1 MTSGGKKHG
10 RPESRGNIYWL
21 TNSVVDSDERLI
33 AAATGCD
40 VRYDYVVMK
49 QVMFMVALRC
59 KPMFPMFVQVPQNL
73 YKLCKH
79 SNKSLSFLNGSEN
92 VKWPVLL
99 SLLLP
104 DLKYLPDLQYR
115 LLCMHEATP

>member
-10 RPESRGNIYWL
+10 RLESRGNIYWL

-59 KPMFPMFVQVPQNL
+59 KPMFPMFVQVPQNF
-73 YKLCKH
+73 YKLCNTRTNPCP
-79 SNKSLSFLNGSEN
+79 SSTE
-92 VKWPVLL
+92 VKTSSGQCCCRRCCCLI
-99 SLLLP
+99 
-104 DLKYLPDLQYR
+104 
-115 LLCMHEATP
+115 